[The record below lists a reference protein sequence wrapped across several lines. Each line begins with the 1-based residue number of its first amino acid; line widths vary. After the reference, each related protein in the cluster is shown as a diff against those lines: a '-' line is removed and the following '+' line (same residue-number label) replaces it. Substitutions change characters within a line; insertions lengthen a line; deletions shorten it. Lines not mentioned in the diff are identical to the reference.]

1 MIMRGNVYISIP
13 ASDNDNSLPSAIT
26 RYDWSEYTYND
37 EGEVETTTT
46 IHPTWSQY
54 GEKYKADFGAAV
66 SVSVKDVEF
75 IVYELE
81 VSWQDSETSALIAL
95 GSKKAAPKYTL
106 MNASEARAFIAD
118 NSDVVA

>member
-1 MIMRGNVYISIP
+1 MRGNVYISIP
-13 ASDNDNSLPSAIT
+13 AADKAKALPSAIT
-26 RYDWSEYTYND
+26 RYDWNEYTYNE
-37 EGEVETTTT
+37 EGEVESTTKV
-46 IHPTWSQY
+46 HPTWEQY

-81 VSWQDSETSALIAL
+81 ASWKDSEISALIAL

-106 MNASEARAFIAD
+106 MSASEARKFIAD
-118 NSDVVA
+118 NSDVQL

>member
-1 MIMRGNVYISIP
+1 MRGNVYISIP
-13 ASDNDNSLPSAIT
+13 AADKDNALPLSIT
-26 RYDWSEYTYND
+26 RYDWTEVAYNE

-66 SVSVKDVEF
+66 SVSVNDVEF

-81 VSWQDSETSALIAL
+81 ASWKDSEISTLIAL

-106 MNASEARAFIAD
+106 MTATEARAFIAD
-118 NSDVVA
+118 NSDVQL

>member
-1 MIMRGNVYISIP
+1 MRGNVYISIP
-13 ASDNDNSLPSAIT
+13 ASDNDNALPSAIT
-26 RYDWSEYTYND
+26 RYDWIEYTYNE

-66 SVSVKDVEF
+66 SVSVNDVEY

-81 VSWQDSETSALIAL
+81 VSWQDSEISALIAL

-118 NSDVVA
+118 NSDVQL